1 LALAAQIHS
10 PVVFET
16 EDPGMEGRETIKKGT
31 VAKYSHKRLLKK
43 TKMGD
48 LIMGIAPY
56 LSAGNRS
63 TSNIT
68 VYNYS
73 SI

>member
-1 LALAAQIHS
+1 
-10 PVVFET
+10 
-16 EDPGMEGRETIKKGT
+16 
-31 VAKYSHKRLLKK
+31 
-43 TKMGD
+43 MGD
-48 LIMGIAPY
+48 IIMGIAPY